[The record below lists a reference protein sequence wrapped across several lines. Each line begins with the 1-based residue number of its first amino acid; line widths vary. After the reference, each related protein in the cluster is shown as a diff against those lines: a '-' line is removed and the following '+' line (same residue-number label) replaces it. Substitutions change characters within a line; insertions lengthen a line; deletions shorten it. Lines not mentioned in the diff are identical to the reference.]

1 MSIQQAA
8 AGVLGGG
15 VFGPLSSVDGWAMPG
30 GDYPWQKTDES
41 TKALQRDINAAIGM
55 DGRIPSPKPYIVEDG
70 WLGAQTC
77 GAAKFVY
84 DGNAP
89 STCRAFNPFPPS
101 VKPPAPVAPVGPVG
115 PVKPVEPPPASLGSG
130 DNSMLWVIAGV
141 AAVGIVA
148 LPFLFLKKR
157 RR

>member
-1 MSIQQAA
+1 MNFQQAA

-30 GDYPWQKTDES
+30 GSYPWREVSEQ

-55 DGRIPSPKPYIVEDG
+55 DGRIPSPKPYIGEEG
-70 WLGAQTC
+70 KLGPQTC

-89 STCRAFNPFPPS
+89 STCQSFAPFPPPA
-101 VKPPAPVAPVGPVG
+101 KPVTPVGPVG
-115 PVKPVEPPPASLGSG
+115 PVAPVKPVEPPPANLGAG
-130 DNSMLWVIAGV
+130 DHSMLWVVAGM
-141 AAVGIVA
+141 AAVGLVA